1 MGLMQPGS
9 VSLGSVSLQGM
20 EPEQKAGSM
29 IELLA
34 RHGKYRNRE
43 KHKLPYEPGYPLGT
57 DEISALVK
65 EFFRNVGGFLTESY
79 CVLRYGA
86 CKGLE
91 ELFYFVLVYGV
102 WQGRMEIKEMPE
114 DRLYCP

>member
-1 MGLMQPGS
+1 M
-9 VSLGSVSLQGM
+9 
-20 EPEQKAGSM
+20 
-29 IELLA
+29 
-34 RHGKYRNRE
+34 
-43 KHKLPYEPGYPLGT
+43 
-57 DEISALVK
+57 
-65 EFFRNVGGFLTESY
+65 TESY